1 MTTAVTPSNQA
12 LPVSHVPEP
21 AFNSLMVAMLLTAA
35 GGFLDAF
42 SYLGQGHVFA
52 NVMTGNLVLSAISSV
67 RSDWTHVARLLL
79 PLASYVAGAS
89 TGAMLRSSAQKRTIA
104 APQALALGIEIA
116 ILAGIGWLPEG
127 FSSAAIVST
136 ISFLI
141 AVRSCFFSHVE
152 AWTYASTMPTGN
164 LRQFGEAVF
173 QSLSGTC
180 NPKSKRQATVFALVT
195 LSFFLGALAGGVA
208 TNILH
213 NRAIWIGGLFLLA
226 ALVCGLV
233 DRPPALSTVA
243 SFVCFIGIL
252 ALLSVTSARAQTP
265 QDAAPVCPGPST
277 TLPVTTY
284 DEDVKY
290 LADRECQTGDILAP
304 VQFIPLRSEDESY
317 YLSFG
322 FWIRERGDYVS
333 NPNWSN
339 RPSGNVYL
347 MQRYLAHMDL
357 HLGDRFRFFGELASS
372 VENGRNGGPRPGLDD
387 EKLYVHQGFFE
398 VGLLRS
404 GSDNLTLRAGR
415 QEIALGSENLVST
428 RDGRNIRNS
437 FDGVRLTWVKRDW
450 TVDAFALKPVL
461 NNSGYFDD
469 PPSHGNSFWGLYA
482 VHPLRL
488 LPHGSIDL
496 YYMGLDN
503 QSVPFEGKGIG
514 REQRETVGT
523 RLWGSTQHWDYNDEF
538 AFQFGSFRSDE
549 IRAWAVSTE
558 HGYRIESKPLQPR
571 FGLRALALSGD
582 RNPSSHTVGTFNSM
596 FEQGP
601 YFSYAELF
609 ARRNLIALQPS
620 AELNLTKSVSMKFN
634 PAFFWRESTND
645 GLYSI
650 GNSVIV
656 SGLNSDARYIATQ
669 VSTQLR
675 WRMNRNLTW
684 FTEFGH
690 FSPGEFLKQ
699 ATPGRNLNYWT
710 AWLDIRY

>member
-1 MTTAVTPSNQA
+1 MTAAVIPSNSTVNHA
-12 LPVSHVPEP
+12 SEL
-21 AFNSLMVAMLLTAA
+21 AFNSLIVAMLLTAA

-42 SYLGQGHVFA
+42 SYIGQGHVFA
-52 NVMTGNLVLSAISSV
+52 NVMTGNLVLSAISSI
-67 RSDWTHVARLLL
+67 RGDWTHVARLLL
-79 PLASYVAGAS
+79 PLASYVVGAAAGAR
-89 TGAMLRSSAQKRTIA
+89 LRSSAQKRMIA
-104 APQALALGIEIA
+104 APQVLALGIEIA
-116 ILAGIGWLPEG
+116 ILVGIGWLPEG
-127 FSSAAIVST
+127 FPSAAIVSA

-141 AVRSCFFSHVE
+141 AVRSSFFSHVE

-173 QSLSGTC
+173 QSLSGTGS
-180 NPKSKRQATVFALVT
+180 PKAKRQLVVFALVT

-208 TNILH
+208 TDILH

-243 SFVCFIGIL
+243 SSVSFIGIL
-252 ALLSVTSARAQTP
+252 ALFSVASARAQTP
-265 QDAAPVCPGPST
+265 QDAAPVCSGPST

-290 LADRECQTGDILAP
+290 LADRECQTGDLLAP
-304 VQFIPLRSEDESY
+304 MQFIPLRSEDESY

-347 MQRYLAHMDL
+347 MQRYFAHMDL
-357 HLGDRFRFFGELASS
+357 HLGERFRFFGELASS

-404 GSDNLTLRAGR
+404 DSDNLTLRAGR
-415 QEIALGSENLVST
+415 QEMALGSENLVST
-428 RDGRNIRNS
+428 RDGRNIRTS
-437 FDGVRLTWVKRDW
+437 FDGVRVSWVKRDW

-488 LPHGSIDL
+488 LPHGNIDL

-503 QSVPFEGKGIG
+503 QSVLFDGKGAG
-514 REQRETVGT
+514 HEQRETVGT
-523 RLWGSTQHWDYNDEF
+523 RMWGSTKHWEYNDEF

-675 WRMNRNLTW
+675 WRMNRNLAW

-690 FSPGEFLKQ
+690 FSPGEFLKE